1 MDTSDHYKMS
11 TLFAQLGLPSEPEE
25 VEKFIAQN
33 RVTENQ
39 RLEQAGFWSREQ
51 SRFLTECIEED
62 SDWVEL
68 VDHLDSL
75 LRH

>member
-11 TLFAQLGLPSEPEE
+11 TLFAQLGLPSEPAEI
-25 VEKFIAQN
+25 EKFIAQN
-33 RVTENQ
+33 TVTENQ
-39 RLEQAGFWSREQ
+39 RLHQAGFWSQEQ
-51 SRFLTECIEED
+51 SRFLVECIEED
-62 SDWVEL
+62 ADWAEL

>member
-33 RVTENQ
+33 KVTENQ
-39 RLEQAGFWSREQ
+39 RLDQAGFWSREQ
-51 SRFLTECIEED
+51 SRFLIECIEED
-62 SDWVEL
+62 SDWAEL
-68 VDHLDSL
+68 VDHLDNL
-75 LRH
+75 LRQ